1 MGKLRRAILPQRCI
15 AYSGFQINILR
26 QKKLSSTVKLYGRS
40 NMGFKEQ
47 SYLVE
52 AIDVQGKVA
61 SKETFMSRT
70 GAETFGRIELRNRKI
85 KCIKINGKLWKV
97 KNQ

>member
-1 MGKLRRAILPQRCI
+1 MEKLFGRNDM
-15 AYSGFQINILR
+15 AY
-26 QKKLSSTVKLYGRS
+26 
-40 NMGFKEQ
+40 KEQ

-52 AIDVQGKVA
+52 AVNMQGKVA
-61 SKETFMSRT
+61 SREVFMSRT